1 MCFDFFFSKDENT
14 TLPDK
19 AGPNETGTVSSLQG
33 SPPVSFHTPTPV
45 VKKTPKKT
53 LQLPSPPEYVIY
65 TDTELELVCKH
76 YFEMAHTGRDR
87 ESVIPKS

>member
-1 MCFDFFFSKDENT
+1 MSVIYHVIIDLKKKKNSEDENI

-19 AGPNETGTVSSLQG
+19 AGPDETGTVSSLQG
-33 SPPVSFHTPTPV
+33 SPPVSSHTPTPV

-65 TDTELELVCKH
+65 TDTELEL
-76 YFEMAHTGRDR
+76 AR
-87 ESVIPKS
+87 SVALF